1 MDLLARS
8 PCWRPSGITKVLVL
22 INMVL
27 FAALPSERA
36 VFYDASLSEWGHKYV
51 NALLLKRG

>member
-27 FAALPSERA
+27 FAPLPSERA
-36 VFYDASLSEWGHKYV
+36 VFYDAGVTSMSMLFC
-51 NALLLKRG
+51 